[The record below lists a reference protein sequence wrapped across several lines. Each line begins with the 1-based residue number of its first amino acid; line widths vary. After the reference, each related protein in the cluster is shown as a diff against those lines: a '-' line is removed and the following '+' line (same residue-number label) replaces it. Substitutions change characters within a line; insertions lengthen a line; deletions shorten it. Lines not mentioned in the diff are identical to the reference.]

1 MNLCWAALKDVV
13 GHMWPGE
20 RRLDKLAVTII
31 QSVILDWMTLLAA
44 KTCKHSS
51 KELYIPEHSLFF
63 KGCEEKKWYYVL
75 NIDILLKGYF
85 LCIN

>member
-1 MNLCWAALKDVV
+1 MNLCWAALKDDV

-51 KELYIPEHSLFF
+51 KELYIPVTFIVFQRL
-63 KGCEEKKWYYVL
+63 
-75 NIDILLKGYF
+75 
-85 LCIN
+85 